1 MWKTGG
7 RTKDF
12 VKDRRP
18 CEGPKGPRRTGV
30 CEENWSP

>member
-7 RTKDF
+7 RTKGC

-18 CEGPKGPRRTGV
+18 YEGPKGPRRTGV
-30 CEENWSP
+30 REEDWST